1 MARTVVLIF
10 LLEAIPE
17 SPLKLNKTLQET
29 LPKLPT
35 DPHHTIQECNPNLAD
50 SVLQKAYLEMRKN
63 NSNWKLF
70 KTKETPNEHV
80 DTIFD
85 NSIPDS
91 DENSLENIQQ
101 YFEKNILT
109 NEKDN
114 INEPMIKENRSHSKS
129 IRPKSPPFLVSIF
142 ETLSN
147 VTAQTCAGSL
157 LSAHWV
163 VTAATCVGVLNELD
177 GNGANSKE
185 RSRYTIVAGSTDPLI
200 DGSIHN
206 VTDILL
212 QPSSKHHKNGETSA
226 SFNPRLAM
234 MRISPGLAV
243 MKMRILNDGNV
254 SDAVVYGW
262 TLATNEPSH
271 DAMLPI
277 SLPVK
282 KTSSSRCRSRDGEVT
297 SPTALC
303 FSPAVPVTS
312 NATKLGV
319 GGPALVN
326 GQMLGVV
333 LDDRL
338 PLLVEP
344 LGALAW
350 VQVLLNVDSL

>member
-17 SPLKLNKTLQET
+17 SPLKLNQTLQET
-29 LPKLPT
+29 LSKLPT

-70 KTKETPNEHV
+70 KTKETPNELFVQLPPDNIYNV

-91 DENSLENIQQ
+91 DENSLENTQQ

-109 NEKDN
+109 NENDN
-114 INEPMIKENRSHSKS
+114 INEHMIKENRSHSKS
-129 IRPKSPPFLVSIF
+129 IRPESPPSLVAIF

-163 VTAATCVGVLNELD
+163 VTAASCVGVLNELD

-185 RSRYTIVAGSTDPLI
+185 KSRYTIVAGSTDPLI

-243 MKMRILNDGNV
+243 VKMRILNDDGNV

-271 DAMLPI
+271 DAMLPV

-282 KTSSSRCRSRDGEVT
+282 KTSSSRCQSRDGGVT

-303 FSPAVPVTS
+303 FSPAVPVAS
-312 NATKLGV
+312 NATKV
-319 GGPALVN
+319 C
-326 GQMLGVV
+326 
-333 LDDRL
+333 
-338 PLLVEP
+338 
-344 LGALAW
+344 
-350 VQVLLNVDSL
+350 